1 MICQHKS
8 GVKFLA
14 GIASWGL
21 LCGHKDYPE
30 VFSDMFKFS
39 AWIERTRRTFTG
51 EARSNQSSKTEWGSF
66 CFKLFSFL
74 MIHSSNYLLN
84 AKYI

>member
-30 VFSDMFKFS
+30 VFSAIIDGRD
-39 AWIERTRRTFTG
+39 WIKDTMRTFTG
-51 EARSNQSSKTEWGSF
+51 EARSNQSSKIAWRSSCLE
-66 CFKLFSFL
+66 LFSYL
-74 MIHSSNYLLN
+74 MIIQIFYSR
-84 AKYI
+84 